1 MLLACNNNV
10 IDQKTIQKASMT
22 DLGGE
27 LPAFEQSFRCTESW
41 CAIHWS
47 VISVLGFKIDKRTSK
62 IGNFDSALTGSQQ
75 ICRLQITMQSVV
87 EMKVVQALQCT
98 TCRDLRRS

>member
-1 MLLACNNNV
+1 MIV
-10 IDQKTIQKASMT
+10 QKALQKASVT

-41 CAIHWS
+41 CAIHWPI
-47 VISVLGFKIDKRTSK
+47 ISVLRLQIDKCASK
-62 IGNFDSALTGSQQ
+62 IGDFDSTLTGSQQ
-75 ICRLQITMQSVV
+75 ICRLQISMQRVV

-98 TCRDLRRS
+98 TCRGLKGLDLDGLW